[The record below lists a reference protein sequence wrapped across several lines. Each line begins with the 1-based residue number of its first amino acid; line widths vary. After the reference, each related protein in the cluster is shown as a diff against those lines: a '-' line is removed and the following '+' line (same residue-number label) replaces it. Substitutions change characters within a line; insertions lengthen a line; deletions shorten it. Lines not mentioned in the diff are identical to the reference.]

1 MSFINSILDF
11 LLVFLLKYSIYLIL
25 IWDITTIV
33 ITNCDLIIELRN
45 SICIVFVWGMQG
57 KIAVRMQRT

>member
-45 SICIVFVWGMQG
+45 CIFIVFVWGMQG